1 VNAPVAFDASTST
14 SSNGALQVRWD
25 WEDNA
30 VWDTTLSATLTASHA
45 YPSTGTY
52 SVRLEVQDAGGL
64 TGTTTHALTVVA
76 SGGGPP
82 PPSPP
87 GAPTTSASVDG
98 AVGANG
104 WHLTAV
110 NVTLTATS
118 PSGSS
123 FITLYSLDKDSWT
136 TYARPF
142 VVGDGDHML
151 QWQSIDAAGRIETM
165 KSASIRVDLTP
176 PAVGTPSPSGSVSQ
190 SDVTISWSSSDA
202 ASGIARQEVSIDGG
216 PFESV
221 GLVTTITRHLSNGP
235 HTVQVKAVD
244 NAGRAST
251 SQGHFDVESSAFSL
265 PTLPLGISWPFA
277 LFVVVL
283 GLVTALVIRGSH
295 RRQPRNRPRPRRDS
309 MQEYEEEEEEED
321 DPSDW

>member
-1 VNAPVAFDASTST
+1 M
-14 SSNGALQVRWD
+14 
-25 WEDNA
+25 
-30 VWDTTLSATLTASHA
+30 TANHA
-45 YPSTGTY
+45 YPSAGTY
-52 SVRLEVQDAGGL
+52 SIRLEVQDAGGL
-64 TGTTTHALTVVA
+64 AGTTTHTLTVVA
-76 SGGGPP
+76 SGGGG

-123 FITLYSLDKDSWT
+123 LITLYTLDQGSWT
-136 TYARPF
+136 TYAERF
-142 VVGDGDHML
+142 VVGDGDHVL

-176 PAVGTPSPSGSVSQ
+176 PSVGTPSPSGSVSQ

-244 NAGRAST
+244 NAGRTSS

-283 GLVTALVIRGSH
+283 GLVTALVIRGSN
-295 RRQPRNRPRPRRDS
+295 RRQRRSRARPRRDS
-309 MQEYEEEEEEED
+309 MQEYEEEEKEESNS
-321 DPSDW
+321 SDW